1 MKKYLIICENKQSA
15 DKVNDFIAVSSLFTE
30 GETITDPVARWGK
43 SYIDDERVYNAVCA
57 YIQEGG
63 EDVKVYNLREF
74 EFVKNNIQ
82 LRKDD
87 EGRTQVHRLAP
98 TVYHINIDED
108 HITVNGYRMKVK
120 INREFT
126 YKLMKTYVGTSSPEI
141 LAHFIQ
147 DESWKHSACPQT
159 ICEHV
164 IAHGKSAPNH
174 TEEAPASPIINN
186 IKNH

>member
-1 MKKYLIICENKQSA
+1 MKKYLIICENQETA
-15 DKVNDFIAVSSLFTE
+15 NKVNDFIAVNSLFEE
-30 GETITDPVARWGK
+30 GETITEPVARWGK
-43 SYIDDERVYNAVCA
+43 SYTDDERVYNAVRA

-63 EDVKVYNLREF
+63 EGVKVYNIRNF
-74 EFVKNNIQ
+74 DVVKDNIESY
-82 LRKDD
+82 KDA

-108 HITVNGYRMKVK
+108 HITVNGYTMKVK
-120 INREFT
+120 
-126 YKLMKTYVGTSSPEI
+126 YKLGYIYKLLKTYIGTSAPEE

-164 IAHGKSAPNH
+164 IAHGKKCA
-174 TEEAPASPIINN
+174 
-186 IKNH
+186 